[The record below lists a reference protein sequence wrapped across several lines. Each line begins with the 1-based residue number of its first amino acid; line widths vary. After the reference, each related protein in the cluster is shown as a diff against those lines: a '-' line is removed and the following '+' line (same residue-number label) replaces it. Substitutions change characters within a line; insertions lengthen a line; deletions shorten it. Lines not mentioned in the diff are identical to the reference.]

1 MITFPVRRI
10 AQAAVVAT
18 AVAAAVGFTSFDKAV
33 ALSVDGKTSS
43 VHTFGD
49 NVGDL
54 LAKQHIKLGP
64 HDTVAPSLNS
74 PLHDGEKIAVRYGRV
89 LSVTLDGKQK
99 SYWTTATTVAS
110 ALQQLGIRAD
120 GAKLSVSRDM
130 PLGRQGLSVT
140 MSTPK
145 DVTIKADGHTRTAT
159 TTGAT
164 VRDALAELKVPVG
177 PIDKVKPGLGTPLT
191 ARGATITIDRLTQ
204 KTVTV
209 TEPIAAPVTK
219 RSDSSLTKGTTKTI
233 TAGKAGS
240 KRVTY
245 AQTFVNGKL
254 ASRVAKSVTVVS
266 QPVASVIAVGTKA
279 PTTSTG
285 PIPSSGGLNWSA
297 LAQCESGGNP
307 RAVDPSGTYYGLYQ
321 FDQGTWQSVGGSGSP
336 IDASAAEQTQRAQI
350 LYNRSGAGQWPVC
363 GKYL

>member
-1 MITFPVRRI
+1 VITFPVRRI

-74 PLHDGEKIAVRYGRV
+74 PLHDGEKIAVRYGRL

-120 GAKLSVSRDM
+120 GARLSVSRDM

-177 PIDKVKPGLGTPLT
+177 PIDKVRPGLGTPLT
-191 ARGATITIDRLTQ
+191 ARGVTITIDRLTQ

>member
-10 AQAAVVAT
+10 AQGAVVAT
-18 AVAAAVGFTSFDKAV
+18 AVAAAVGFTSLDKAV

-54 LAKQHIKLGP
+54 LAKQHITLGP

-140 MSTPK
+140 IGTPK
-145 DVTIKADGHTRTAT
+145 DVTIKVDGHTRTAT

-164 VRDALAELKVPVG
+164 VRDALAELKIPVG
-177 PIDKVKPGLGTPLT
+177 PIDKVKPGLGTPI
-191 ARGATITIDRLTQ
+191 AQGATITVDRLMQ

-219 RSDSSLTKGTTKTI
+219 RSDSSLAQGTTKTV

-254 ASRVAKSVTVVS
+254 TSRVAKSVTVVS
-266 QPVASVIAVGTKA
+266 QPVATVIAVGTKA
-279 PTTSTG
+279 PSASPG

-321 FDQGTWQSVGGSGSP
+321 FDQSTWQSVGGSGSP